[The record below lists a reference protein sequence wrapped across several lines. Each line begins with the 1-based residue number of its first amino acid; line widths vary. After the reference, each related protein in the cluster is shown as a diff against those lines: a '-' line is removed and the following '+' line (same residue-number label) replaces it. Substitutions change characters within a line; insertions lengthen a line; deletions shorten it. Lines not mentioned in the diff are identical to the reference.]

1 MSLADQS
8 QQWYPTSVQVTVF
21 QARNLRIK
29 GKNGT
34 NDAYAIMQVAKDKF
48 STSVAE
54 KCVAP
59 VWKEEA
65 TFDLPLFHHG
75 NAERC
80 TLYIIVMHR
89 ALVGLDKL
97 LGRAVINLLDLH
109 DNSARKNTDW
119 HKLLDKNGKEDKVRG
134 EVMLDIQFMRNN
146 LTASMFD
153 LSMKDKP
160 RSRIGKLKDKVR
172 GKKKDGFSDSA
183 SAIVPSFSEVVIDS
197 EGEADSH
204 SVCPESPGAKKKSKL
219 KSLFAPKS
227 NLQRNVSQSMSTLGT
242 LPEKNASLSG
252 SRSSGLNVD
261 SPDVKKKF
269 KFLGHKR
276 TGSNDSKVSTG
287 PFSLLGRT
295 KQKED
300 PNSTCI
306 NGNHVYAEEVEPM
319 SGSTLSLNSSGQG
332 SVEDVRS
339 HRQPSDA
346 AVDSLKGAPVNTYR
360 KESADRDRALLEQ
373 RHLRE
378 EGEKRQAEEKRHNEE
393 KQRVQLKVLQEEERK
408 QREEQERRFQEDEAR
423 RKKQQ
428 EEEEDR
434 KRRLK
439 ADEHQRLG
447 EEQRKQEEAKK
458 AEEQKQQEEASV
470 TERLSSLFGIIR
482 KKEEKKEELQQSVAN
497 EVRPNPSP
505 SRSTRD
511 LEVPLPAPRHAANPF
526 KDVLLSSDPPI
537 PFEESPVDHQKGVC
551 GTNTPSAAVFNSN
564 RTAKVSAVKPRLVES
579 LKQPETPNSD
589 SHRQQSPSLSCAE
602 SPLSSVPSESPDMF
616 SNLHSSL
623 APPKTRRSTSE
634 SPCSSTENLAA
645 IGSSPSGSERKRQAP
660 LPPSPME
667 LHSHGNPNAGSR
679 SVSAKCG
686 SLVTIK
692 EVEAKRPPLPDYDRL
707 FKQKRHGVQGQTQ
720 WDHIIA
726 EVNQRQQECTSQLIG
741 EEMSVDGPGLDSP
754 APPHNDK
761 YSYLKERAAER
772 LNQQQTQ
779 VQEVH
784 SSSFRRVGPN
794 SSPALIPPPKPGGA
808 APPRLVIDSNKK
820 QGQNTAQA
828 NPSIERHNAFVSK
841 VLGSTN
847 PMAQSSDVPSVK
859 PWEDARKVPKTS
871 VALASEGHSVLPI
884 EKPTRL
890 TSREVLVSSCTDEP
904 KGLPNTLKEIPATK
918 PRQRLTS
925 KEPVRRVDPEP
936 KAAESTT
943 NVQQE
948 SRSEMRA
955 ASTPDFIDMRV
966 SSPVM
971 TKNTEV
977 TANSE
982 KQPSSDSVESDN
994 NKKQLERIMKETF
1007 SEPDPFPIAEVLPK
1021 YPWAQPEQSHS
1032 GDDLFSGGPQKE
1044 DTLEQPGMKTDDL
1057 DKHFTPNNST
1067 DPSSSCNDSDS
1078 EKHPGEEKPEEPS
1091 PFQRGFSQ
1099 RKKER
1104 TDFDPP
1110 APPLNDKYSYLQ
1122 ERAAEC
1128 LIQQQTQVQEVQSWR
1143 RVVPNTSPAL
1153 IPPPKPRRL
1162 EADSNKKQSQSTAQ
1176 NNTSER
1182 HNTFVSKVLVSTNP
1196 MPQSRDVPSVKPRE
1210 DARKVLNTSVS
1221 SANDGKSV
1229 LPIEKPN
1236 RPTQVLVSSSTDEP
1250 KGLPNTP
1257 KEIPSAKPR
1266 QSLVSKEQADPEP
1279 TSAEHNT
1286 VQQEKRSEIRAV
1298 STPDIVESSPTMA
1311 KATDS
1316 VENDI
1321 NKKQLEL
1328 IMKETFDDP
1337 FPIAEILP
1345 KDPWAQPEQSHS
1357 GDDLFSGGPQKD
1369 DKLEQRL
1376 TTDDFVKL
1384 FVPNNPTDL
1393 FSSCNDSDSE
1403 KHPEEEK
1410 PEEPSPAFQRKN
1422 KRAAPQPPATLSN
1435 KRAMGKGELVKQDP
1449 SPRENE
1455 TVRLATTGSVK
1466 LEPQAKNTRQR
1477 NLYGR
1482 EKVET
1487 QARKD
1492 KWTADPFTFS
1502 RMSSDL
1508 TSPEPPQSVGEPNPQ
1523 AGAEG
1528 KTLLRAWVST
1538 SELQPL
1544 TVLSSNGDRPALTPL
1559 RPHPVKP
1566 MSSMESHAL
1575 INTPVVREMKTYDSS
1590 LGNMKTPGKV
1600 ESGPF
1605 TQLTQEELITLVVK
1619 QQTELSKKDS
1629 KIVELE
1635 EYIDNLLV
1643 RVIEEKPSILQGLNS
1658 PKQAL

>member
-1 MSLADQS
+1 
-8 QQWYPTSVQVTVF
+8 
-21 QARNLRIK
+21 
-29 GKNGT
+29 
-34 NDAYAIMQVAKDKF
+34 MQVAKDKF

-109 DNSARKNTDW
+109 DNSARKKTDW
-119 HKLLDKNGKEDKVRG
+119 YKLLDKNGKEDKVRG
-134 EVMLDIQFMRNN
+134 EVMMDIQFMRNN

-153 LSMKDKP
+153 LSMQDKP

-172 GKKKDGFSDSA
+172 GKKKDSFSDSA
-183 SAIVPSFSEVVIDS
+183 SAIVPSFSQVVTDS

-242 LPEKNASLSG
+242 LPEKNASLGG

-287 PFSLLGRT
+287 PFSLLGRS

-346 AVDSLKGAPVNTYR
+346 ALDSLKVAPVNTYR

-373 RHLRE
+373 RRLQE

-408 QREEQERRFQEDEAR
+408 KQEEQERRFQEDEAR
-423 RKKQQ
+423 RKKQE

-434 KRRLK
+434 KRLAEERRRLK
-439 ADEHQRLG
+439 AGELQRLG
-447 EEQRKQEEAKK
+447 EEQRQQEEAKK

-470 TERLSSLFGIIR
+470 TERLSSLFGMIR

-497 EVRPNPSP
+497 DVRPNSSP
-505 SRSTRD
+505 SHSTRD
-511 LEVPLPAPRHAANPF
+511 LEVPVPAPRHAANPF
-526 KDVLLSSDPPI
+526 KDILLSPDLPI

-564 RTAKVSAVKPRLVES
+564 RTAKVSAVKPRLES

-623 APPKTRRSTSE
+623 APPKTRSTSE
-634 SPCSSTENLAA
+634 SPCSSTENLTA
-645 IGSSPSGSERKRQAP
+645 IGSSPIGSERKRQAP

-667 LHSHGNPNAGSR
+667 LHGNPNAGSR
-679 SVSAKCG
+679 SVSANCG
-686 SLVTIK
+686 SLVSIK
-692 EVEAKRPPLPDYDRL
+692 EVEAKRPPLPLPDYDRL
-707 FKQKRHGVQGQTQ
+707 FPQKRHGVQGQTQ

-726 EVNQRQQECTSQLIG
+726 EVNQRQQEYTSQLIG

-761 YSYLKERAAER
+761 YLYLKERASER

-779 VQEVH
+779 VQEVQ
-784 SSSFRRVGPN
+784 SSSWRRVGPN
-794 SSPALIPPPKPGGA
+794 SSPALIPPPKPGAA
-808 APPRLVIDSNKK
+808 APPRLVMDSNKK

-828 NPSIERHNAFVSK
+828 NPSVERHNAFVSK
-841 VLGSTN
+841 VLGSTI
-847 PMAQSSDVPSVK
+847 PMAQSSNVPSVK

-890 TSREVLVSSCTDEP
+890 TLTEVLVSSCTDER
-904 KGLPNTLKEIPATK
+904 KGLPNALKEIPATK

-925 KEPVRRVDPEP
+925 KEPVRQVDPEP

-948 SRSEMRA
+948 NRSEMSA
-955 ASTPDFIDMRV
+955 ASIDMRV

-971 TKNTEV
+971 AKNTEV

-982 KQPSSDSVESDN
+982 KQPSPDSVESDN
-994 NKKQLERIMKETF
+994 NKKQLERFMKETF

-1044 DTLEQPGMKTDDL
+1044 DKLELGMKTDDL

-1078 EKHPGEEKPEEPS
+1078 KHPEEKPEEPS
-1091 PFQRGFSQ
+1091 PTFQRGFSQ
-1099 RKKER
+1099 RKRER
-1104 TDFDPP
+1104 ADFDSP
-1110 APPLNDKYSYLQ
+1110 APPLTDKYSYLQ
-1122 ERAAEC
+1122 ERAAER
-1128 LIQQQTQVQEVQSWR
+1128 LNQQRTQVQEVQSSSWR
-1143 RVVPNTSPAL
+1143 RVGPNSSPAL

-1176 NNTSER
+1176 NNPSVER

-1196 MPQSRDVPSVKPRE
+1196 MAQSRDVPSVKPRE
-1210 DARKVLNTSVS
+1210 DARKVFNTSVS

-1229 LPIEKPN
+1229 LRLEKPN
-1236 RPTQVLVSSSTDEP
+1236 RPTPQVLVSGSSVEL
-1250 KGLPNTP
+1250 KGLPNAP

-1266 QSLVSKEQADPEP
+1266 QSLVSKEQADPEL
-1279 TSAEHNT
+1279 TSAEHTT
-1286 VQQEKRSEIRAV
+1286 VQQENRSEMRAV
-1298 STPDIVESSPTMA
+1298 STPDIMESSPTMA

-1316 VENDI
+1316 VESNI
-1321 NKKQLEL
+1321 HKKQLEL

-1345 KDPWAQPEQSHS
+1345 KDPWAQLEQSHS
-1357 GDDLFSGGPQKD
+1357 GDDLFSVGPQKD

-1376 TTDDFVKL
+1376 TTDDLVKL

-1410 PEEPSPAFQRKN
+1410 TGRPSPAFQRLFSQRKN
-1422 KRAAPQPPATLSN
+1422 KRAAPQPPANLSN
-1435 KRAMGKGELVKQDP
+1435 KGAMGKGELVKQDP

-1455 TVRLATTGSVK
+1455 TIRLATTRSVK
-1466 LEPQAKNTRQR
+1466 LEPQPKNTRQR
-1477 NLYGR
+1477 NLYSR
-1482 EKVET
+1482 EKVEP
-1487 QARKD
+1487 QARKE
-1492 KWTADPFTFS
+1492 KWTDPFTFS

-1508 TSPEPPQSVGEPNPQ
+1508 TSPEPPQSVGEPKPQ

-1538 SELQPL
+1538 SEVQPL
-1544 TVLSSNGDRPALTPL
+1544 TVLSSNGDRTDLTPL

-1590 LGNMKTPGKV
+1590 LGNMKAPGKV
-1600 ESGPF
+1600 ESGPY

-1619 QQTELSKKDS
+1619 QQTELSKKDF

-1658 PKQAL
+1658 PKHAL

>member
-65 TFDLPLFHHG
+65 SFDLSLFHHG

-109 DNSARKNTDW
+109 DNSARKKTDW
-119 HKLLDKNGKEDKVRG
+119 YKLLDKNGKEDKVRG

-172 GKKKDGFSDSA
+172 GKKKDSFSDSA
-183 SAIVPSFSEVVIDS
+183 SAIVPSFSQVVTDS

-276 TGSNDSKVSTG
+276 TDSNDSKVSTG
-287 PFSLLGRT
+287 PFSLLGRS

-346 AVDSLKGAPVNTYR
+346 AIDSLKGASVNTYR

-373 RHLRE
+373 RRLQE

-393 KQRVQLKVLQEEERK
+393 KQKVQLKVLQEEARK
-408 QREEQERRFQEDEAR
+408 QQEEQERRMFQEGEA

-428 EEEEDR
+428 EEGEDR
-434 KRRLK
+434 KRLAEERRRLK
-439 ADEHQRLG
+439 ADELQRLG
-447 EEQRKQEEAKK
+447 EKQRQQEEAKK

-470 TERLSSLFGIIR
+470 TERLSSLFGMIR

-505 SRSTRD
+505 SRGTRD
-511 LEVPLPAPRHAANPF
+511 LEVPVPAPRHAANPF
-526 KDVLLSSDPPI
+526 KDILLSPDPPI
-537 PFEESPVDHQKGVC
+537 PVEESPVDHQNGVC

-564 RTAKVSAVKPRLVES
+564 RTAKVSAVKPRLES

-645 IGSSPSGSERKRQAP
+645 IGSSPIGSERKRPAP

-692 EVEAKRPPLPDYDRL
+692 EVEAKIPPLPLPDYDRL
-707 FKQKRHGVQGQTQ
+707 FPQKRHGVQGQTQ
-720 WDHIIA
+720 WDNIIA
-726 EVNQRQQECTSQLIG
+726 EVNQRQQEYTSQLIG

-779 VQEVH
+779 VQEVQ
-784 SSSFRRVGPN
+784 SSSWRRVGPN
-794 SSPALIPPPKPGGA
+794 SSPVLIPPPKPGAA

-820 QGQNTAQA
+820 QSQSTAQA
-828 NPSIERHNAFVSK
+828 NPSVERHNAFVSK
-841 VLGSTN
+841 VLGSTD
-847 PMAQSSDVPSVK
+847 PMAQSSNVPSVK

-890 TSREVLVSSCTDEP
+890 TLREVLVSSCTDVP

-918 PRQRLTS
+918 PRQRFTS

-948 SRSEMRA
+948 NRSEMRA
-955 ASTPDFIDMRV
+955 ASTLDFIDMRV
-966 SSPVM
+966 SIPVM
-971 TKNTEV
+971 AKNTEV

-982 KQPSSDSVESDN
+982 KQPSSDSVESDI

-1032 GDDLFSGGPQKE
+1032 GDDLF
-1044 DTLEQPGMKTDDL
+1044 
-1057 DKHFTPNNST
+1057 N
-1067 DPSSSCNDSDS
+1067 
-1078 EKHPGEEKPEEPS
+1078 
-1091 PFQRGFSQ
+1091 
-1099 RKKER
+1099 
-1104 TDFDPP
+1104 PP

-1122 ERAAEC
+1122 ERAAEQ
-1128 LIQQQTQVQEVQSWR
+1128 LNQQQTQVQEVQSWR
-1143 RVVPNTSPAL
+1143 RVGPNSSPEL
-1153 IPPPKPRRL
+1153 IPPPKPHRL

-1176 NNTSER
+1176 NNPSVER
-1182 HNTFVSKVLVSTNP
+1182 HSTFVSKVLVSTNP
-1196 MPQSRDVPSVKPRE
+1196 MAQSRDVPSVKPRE

-1236 RPTQVLVSSSTDEP
+1236 RHAPQVLVSSSTDEP
-1250 KGLPNTP
+1250 KGLPDTP
-1257 KEIPSAKPR
+1257 KEIPSAKLR
-1266 QSLVSKEQADPEP
+1266 QSLDSKEQADPEL
-1279 TSAEHNT
+1279 TSAEHTT
-1286 VQQEKRSEIRAV
+1286 VQQENRSEMRAV
-1298 STPDIVESSPTMA
+1298 STPDIMESSPTMA

-1316 VENDI
+1316 VEGVI

-1345 KDPWAQPEQSHS
+1345 KDPWAEPEQSHN

-1376 TTDDFVKL
+1376 TTDDLVKL

-1410 PEEPSPAFQRKN
+1410 TEEPSPAFQRVFSQRKN
-1422 KRAAPQPPATLSN
+1422 KRAAPQPPANSSN
-1435 KRAMGKGELVKQDP
+1435 KGAMGKGELVKRDP

-1455 TVRLATTGSVK
+1455 TTRLATTGSVK

-1477 NLYGR
+1477 NLYGK

-1487 QARKD
+1487 QARKE

-1538 SELQPL
+1538 SEVQPL
-1544 TVLSSNGDRPALTPL
+1544 TVLSSNGDRPALTPI

-1590 LGNMKTPGKV
+1590 LGNMKAPCKV
-1600 ESGPF
+1600 ESGPY

-1643 RVIEEKPSILQGLNS
+1643 RVIEEKPSILQGLTS
-1658 PKQAL
+1658 PKQDL